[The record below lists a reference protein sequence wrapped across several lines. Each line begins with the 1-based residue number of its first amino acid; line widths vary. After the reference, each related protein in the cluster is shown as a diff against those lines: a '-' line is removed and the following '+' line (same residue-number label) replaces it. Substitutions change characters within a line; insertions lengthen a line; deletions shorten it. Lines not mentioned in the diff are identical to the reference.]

1 MTTLI
6 FFIVGI
12 ASLVVAFV
20 IDGGHIGALFVF
32 SSALVVFGGTI
43 GAVGASTPFPVF
55 KKSIKIMS
63 LAFKNKKP
71 NNIENIVYFKEIAIK
86 ARKEGLLSIDKEI
99 SENGELDPFIRKG
112 LELMVDGVDAAT
124 IRNIL
129 ESQIQI
135 TSKRHKEGIA
145 IFDSAG
151 GYAPTLGII
160 GTVMGLVHI
169 LGNLSSN
176 PDALG
181 PQISVAFLATLYGV
195 GSANLIWIPISSK
208 LKAINQQETNERL
221 LVIEAI
227 LSILEGDN
235 SNLMTEKLKI
245 FLNSKELIELG
256 EVDGRIE

>member
-1 MTTLI
+1 M
-6 FFIVGI
+6 
-12 ASLVVAFV
+12 
-20 IDGGHIGALFVF
+20 
-32 SSALVVFGGTI
+32 
-43 GAVGASTPFPVF
+43 
-55 KKSIKIMS
+55 
-63 LAFKNKKP
+63 
-71 NNIENIVYFKEIAIK
+71 
-86 ARKEGLLSIDKEI
+86 
-99 SENGELDPFIRKG
+99 
-112 LELMVDGVDAAT
+112 
-124 IRNIL
+124 

-145 IFDSAG
+145 IFDSSG

-195 GSANLIWIPISSK
+195 GSANLIWLPIASK
-208 LKAINQQETNERL
+208 LKAINQQEISERL

-245 FLNSKELIELG
+245 FLNSKELIELEEIG
-256 EVDGRIE
+256 GRAE

>member
-20 IDGGHIGALFVF
+20 IDGGHVGALFVF

-55 KKSIKIMS
+55 KKSIKIML

-71 NNIENIVYFKEIAIK
+71 NNIENIIYFKEIATK

-99 SENGELDPFIRKG
+99 SENDELDPFIRKG
-112 LELMVDGVDAAT
+112 LELMVDGVDAVT

-160 GTVMGLVHI
+160 GTVMG
-169 LGNLSSN
+169 
-176 PDALG
+176 
-181 PQISVAFLATLYGV
+181 
-195 GSANLIWIPISSK
+195 
-208 LKAINQQETNERL
+208 
-221 LVIEAI
+221 
-227 LSILEGDN
+227 
-235 SNLMTEKLKI
+235 
-245 FLNSKELIELG
+245 
-256 EVDGRIE
+256 

>member
-1 MTTLI
+1 
-6 FFIVGI
+6 
-12 ASLVVAFV
+12 
-20 IDGGHIGALFVF
+20 
-32 SSALVVFGGTI
+32 
-43 GAVGASTPFPVF
+43 
-55 KKSIKIMS
+55 
-63 LAFKNKKP
+63 
-71 NNIENIVYFKEIAIK
+71 
-86 ARKEGLLSIDKEI
+86 
-99 SENGELDPFIRKG
+99 
-112 LELMVDGVDAAT
+112 MVDGVDAVT

-195 GSANLIWIPISSK
+195 GSANLIWLPIASK
-208 LKAINQQETNERL
+208 LKTINQQEVSERL

-245 FLNSKELIELG
+245 FLNSKELIELEEIG
-256 EVDGRIE
+256 GRAE

>member
-20 IDGGHIGALFVF
+20 IDGGHVGALFVF

-55 KKSIKIMS
+55 KKSIKIML

-71 NNIENIVYFKEIAIK
+71 NNIENIIYFKEIATK

-99 SENGELDPFIRKG
+99 SENDELDPFIRKG
-112 LELMVDGVDAAT
+112 LELMVDGVDAVT

-160 GTVMGLVHI
+160 GTVMGLV
-169 LGNLSSN
+169 LVVSNLSD
-176 PDALG
+176 PTVLG
-181 PQISVAFLATLYGV
+181 PKIASAFMATLYGIS
-195 GSANLIWIPISSK
+195 SANLLWLPVANKLKVYDREEIIERELCLEAICLLQQGINPNVLVSK
-208 LKAINQQETNERL
+208 LQTFL
-221 LVIEAI
+221 TDIEANKFNI
-227 LSILEGDN
+227 Q
-235 SNLMTEKLKI
+235 
-245 FLNSKELIELG
+245 
-256 EVDGRIE
+256 